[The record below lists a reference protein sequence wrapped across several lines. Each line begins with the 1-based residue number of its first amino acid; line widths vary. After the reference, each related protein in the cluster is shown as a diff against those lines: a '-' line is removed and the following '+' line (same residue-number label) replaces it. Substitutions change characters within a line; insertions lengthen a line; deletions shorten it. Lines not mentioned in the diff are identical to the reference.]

1 MKRILLTITALIAV
15 ISASAAQP
23 TSAALSPISAPI
35 SAPNASDDTS
45 ESIWEFWWGAGCNVA
60 TNYMWRGYD
69 QSYRGGDALMFDP
82 SLQPSVT
89 VGYGP
94 FYVDVWT
101 NASLISNYKELDLT
115 LGFEYENLSVT
126 LYDVYCGNFDTP
138 FFDDKNHSLTATVD
152 YLFFDRL
159 NLHWATTFLH
169 SADFLTEGP
178 RAGKRA
184 FASYFEVAYTQP
196 FEDLLDLTVRAG
208 ASPWTAPFWCYE
220 RDMESVAKGFNVTNL
235 SLTLSREFEYG
246 GVTLPVELGYIYN
259 PTTRYSYAVLKA
271 GFNF

>member
-1 MKRILLTITALIAV
+1 MKRIFLTFAV
-15 ISASAAQP
+15 LCVVFSVGAAMPMATTMAPNAASAAASV
-23 TSAALSPISAPI
+23 TEDDAPDI
-35 SAPNASDDTS
+35 
-45 ESIWEFWWGAGCNVA
+45 EWEFWWGAGCNVA

-69 QSYRGGDALMFDP
+69 QSYRGGDAKMFDP

-115 LGFEYENLSVT
+115 LGFDYKNLSVT

-138 FFDDKNHSLTATVD
+138 FFDDENHSLTATVD
-152 YLFFDRL
+152 YLFFERL

-169 SADFLTEGP
+169 SADYITEGR

-184 FASYFEVAYTQP
+184 FSSYFEVAYTQP
-196 FEDLLDLTVRAG
+196 FEGVLDLTARAG
-208 ASPWTAPFWCYE
+208 VSPWTGAFWCYE

-246 GVTLPVELGYIYN
+246 GVTLPVELSYIYN